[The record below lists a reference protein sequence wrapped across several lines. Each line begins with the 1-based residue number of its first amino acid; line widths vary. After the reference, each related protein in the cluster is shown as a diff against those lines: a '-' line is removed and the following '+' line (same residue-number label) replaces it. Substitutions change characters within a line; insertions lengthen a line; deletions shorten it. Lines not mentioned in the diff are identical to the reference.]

1 MFSSNLPE
9 PDLIRTLLE
18 PLLDDFEYWFGRSQT
33 LLETETLEFMDS
45 ANQAALLARLV
56 EVQQEV
62 KTARTLL
69 NLTDGQVGIETKLL
83 MTWHQLVA
91 ECWQIAMRH
100 RLKNFSQEEI

>member
-91 ECWQIAMRH
+91 ECWHIAMRH